1 MSTFES
7 VLFTNGLTVNHRH
20 YYTYDASAKRLPCTY
35 VFPTGYCYRRTP
47 SASFCGITCKIII
60 GSVLGGLALLCLAV
74 LVVYHFRR
82 RKTTQ
87 QPSTEVAHISSTNQ
101 PGPAQTVPPPQQPM
115 FGGRDYA
122 GAAGYDRAS
131 LPMPPAFPGNGVAPL
146 GHVSNTYVPAPTG
159 YGYQPYPPQLGYP
172 LATTQ
177 ATDGVYVGGATYYA
191 RARAAEDTAAA
202 FSASSSGYPHP
213 EKEAS

>member
-1 MSTFES
+1 MSAFES
-7 VLFTNGLTVNHRH
+7 VLSTNGLVVNHRH

-47 SASFCGITCKIII
+47 SASFCGSTCKVII

-74 LVVYHFRR
+74 LVAYHFRR

-87 QPSTEVAHISSTNQ
+87 QSSTEAARISSTNQ
-101 PGPAQTVPPPQQPM
+101 PGPAQPVPPPQQPM
-115 FGGRDYA
+115 FGGSDYV
-122 GAAGYDRAS
+122 GATGYSGAS
-131 LPMPPAFPGNGVAPL
+131 VPMPPALPDNGVAPL
-146 GHVSNTYVPAPTG
+146 GHVPNTYVPAPTG

-177 ATDGVYVGGATYYA
+177 ATAGAYGREATYYA

-202 FSASSSGYPHP
+202 FSASSSGYPHT